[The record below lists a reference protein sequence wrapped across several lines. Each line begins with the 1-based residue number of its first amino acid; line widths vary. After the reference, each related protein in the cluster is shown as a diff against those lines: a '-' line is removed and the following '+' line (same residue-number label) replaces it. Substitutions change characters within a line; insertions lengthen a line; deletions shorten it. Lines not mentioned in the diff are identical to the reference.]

1 MKKTYKNKVD
11 VFVVI
16 FLLISLFI
24 SSLVLAAPLEYL
36 AESRLNNKSVKLQPL
51 FIKFSDD
58 TLRQTHQCI
67 G

>member
-1 MKKTYKNKVD
+1 MKKTYKNNVD

-51 FIKFSDD
+51 FIKLSDD